1 LRERETAGGA
11 ASPPKSP
18 TGSGSTREG
27 DRIMSSEKLERDVRD
42 LGIDDTNLD
51 EELTKQAGLFFYVAE
66 KAVLSE
72 QKYKDYK
79 AQIDRLEAT
88 LSGQAR
94 EEIKKRGDKPTEKM
108 VSDWVILNESFK
120 KAQAYLNQLF
130 TEKEVMRALRDS
142 WYMRKDM
149 IVQIAVKQR
158 SELESLA
165 HSAIKARDEDLA
177 V

>member
-1 LRERETAGGA
+1 
-11 ASPPKSP
+11 
-18 TGSGSTREG
+18 
-27 DRIMSSEKLERDVRD
+27 MSEKLERDVRD
-42 LGIDDTNLD
+42 LSINDTDLD
-51 EELTKQAGLFFYVAE
+51 GELTKQAGLFFYVAE
-66 KAVLSE
+66 KAVLAE

-79 AQIDRLEAT
+79 AQVDRLEAT

-108 VSDWVILNESFK
+108 VSDWVLLNENYK

-130 TEKEVMRALRDS
+130 TEKEVMRALRES

-149 IVQIAVKQR
+149 LVQIAVKQR

-165 HSAIKARDEDLA
+165 SSTIRSREELA
-177 V
+177 AA